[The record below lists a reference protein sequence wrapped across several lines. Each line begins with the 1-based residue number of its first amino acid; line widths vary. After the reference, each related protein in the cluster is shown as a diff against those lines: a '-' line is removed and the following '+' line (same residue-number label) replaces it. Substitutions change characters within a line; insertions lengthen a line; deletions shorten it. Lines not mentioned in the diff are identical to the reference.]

1 MVLQF
6 SLKIARM
13 NLCIYGAGAVG
24 GLMAAWLA
32 RDGHDVSVIA
42 RGAHL
47 EAIKHSGLRVRSNGE
62 VQTLSVRAAA
72 DAREL
77 GRQDYV
83 LVAVKAQNLTEVAD
97 AVPPLIGPETSI
109 VTAMNGVPWWF
120 FDCLP
125 FRNGAER
132 LESLDPGGKLARAM
146 PTERIVGCVIHLA
159 ASTPEPGLIS
169 HNMGRKLI
177 VGEPGGR
184 NSARTKRIAD
194 ALQAAGFEVI
204 VTPEIEKQFWVKLL
218 GNVSFNPV
226 SALTVSTA
234 DRLIENA
241 GVKAYMVNV
250 MREVLAIG
258 RAVGVDADIDPE
270 ARIDMARALGKFKT
284 SMLQDLEAGKPLEI
298 DGLLAGTLEIA
309 RKAGVPAPYTETLF
323 GLIKARAQATG
334 QYRK

>member
-1 MVLQF
+1 M
-6 SLKIARM
+6 K
-13 NLCIYGAGAVG
+13 LCIYGAGAVG

-32 RDGHDVSVIA
+32 RSGHDVSVVA

-47 EAIKHSGLRVRSNGE
+47 EAIRRSGLRVRSNG
-62 VQTLSVRAAA
+62 VVDTLPVRA
-72 DAREL
+72 DSDPARL
-77 GRQDYV
+77 GPQDYV
-83 LVAVKAQNLTEVAD
+83 LVVVKAQSLTDIAQSI
-97 AVPPLIGPETSI
+97 APLLGPHTSI

-120 FDCLP
+120 FDRLS
-125 FRNGAER
+125 FGGGRER
-132 LESLDPGGKLARAM
+132 LESLDPGGKIARGM

-177 VGEPGGR
+177 VGEPGGK
-184 NSARTKRIAD
+184 NTERTGRIAD
-194 ALQAAGFEVI
+194 ALKQAGFEVH
-204 VTPEIEKQFWVKLL
+204 TTDTIEKEFWVKLL

-226 SALTVSTA
+226 SALTMSTA
-234 DRLIENA
+234 DRLIESA
-241 GVKAYMVNV
+241 PVKDYMVKI

-284 SMLQDLEAGKPLEI
+284 SMLQDLEAGKTLEI

-309 RKAGVPAPYTETLF
+309 RKAGVSAPYTESLF
-323 GLIKARAQATG
+323 GLVRARAQATG
-334 QYRK
+334 QYR